1 MRRAARATAR
11 RTAHAAESRGSAV
24 EGLRPV
30 GRRRLR
36 SLGRSPVR
44 RCDARRVSAAPS
56 IIAHRRGWRA
66 VGDAAPARGSVA
78 HRRLHRVMREMNG
91 AWAGCARSA
100 HDAFG
105 HDGAPR

>member
-36 SLGRSPVR
+36 SLGCSPVR

-66 VGDAAPARGSVA
+66 VGDAAPARASA
-78 HRRLHRVMREMNG
+78 DRRLHRVMREMNG